1 MFGRARD
8 ITVSIAPL
16 SELDAALPGLVRK
29 IRVLDALAWPDGVE
43 EVFLQRWRAGQ
54 AELPRVELRPR
65 DHSADIAALQ
75 DFSGRCDEGHPAGH
89 YLAMTARSY
98 ATAGRMLGA
107 IGTPDFTRYSSALY
121 RRPDFYYP
129 RLNLSMLDAARF
141 FLSTTD
147 ALLGGARIPVS
158 QADIPADTFAAW
170 MQPELD
176 RFFGPGRITVV
187 LDPTLAAKAIAGAS
201 RIRLRA
207 SALFSELDK
216 NQLLQHE
223 AFVHVATAQN
233 GALQPNLKSLG
244 LGAPRTTQTQEGIAT
259 LAELFTGSMD
269 INRLR
274 RLALRVLAV
283 QQALEGADFIQV
295 FEGFVA
301 AGQSQQES
309 FRSSQRVFRGAD
321 LRGGSAFTKDA
332 AYLTGLLGVH
342 TLLRIAIRDNRPD
355 LVGHLFAGRLSLG
368 DTVRLAPLFES
379 GWLKGP
385 VYVPDWAADLS
396 RLAANLAFSAFIARI
411 KLDVLDLEV
420 LMAFADEHEDDAS
433 ASIPGA
439 FS

>member
-1 MFGRARD
+1 MSA
-8 ITVSIAPL
+8 AAL
-16 SELDAALPGLVRK
+16 SELDAALPGLTRK
-29 IRVLDALAWPDGVE
+29 IRVLDALSWPDGVE
-43 EVFLQRWRAGQ
+43 EDFLEKWRGGRAQ
-54 AELPRVELRPR
+54 LPKVELLPR
-65 DHSADIAALQ
+65 DHSADIAALET
-75 DFSGRCDEGHPAGH
+75 FISRCDMGHPAGNF
-89 YLAMTARSY
+89 LAMTARSY
-98 ATAGRMLGA
+98 ATAGHMLGA
-107 IGTPDFTRYSSALY
+107 IGTPAFTHYSSALY
-121 RRPDFYYP
+121 RRPDFYYT
-129 RLNLSMLDAARF
+129 RLQLSMLDAARF
-141 FLSTTD
+141 FLKTTD
-147 ALLGGARIPVS
+147 ALLGGARIPPS
-158 QADIPADTFAAW
+158 PAEIPAKAFAAW
-170 MQPELD
+170 IQPELD
-176 RFFGPGRITVV
+176 RFFGVGQITVV
-187 LDPTLAAKAIAGAS
+187 LDPNLAAKAIAGSS

-233 GALQPNLKSLG
+233 GARQPNLTSLG

-295 FEGFVA
+295 FEGFLA
-301 AGQSQQES
+301 AGQSQEES
-309 FRSSQRVFRGAD
+309 FRSTQRVFRGAD

-342 TLLRIAIRDNRPD
+342 TLLRIAIRDNRPE

-385 VYVPDWAADLS
+385 TYLPAWASDL
-396 RLAANLAFSAFIARI
+396 RLLAANLAFSAFIAQI

-420 LMAFADEHEDDAS
+420 FMAFAEEHESDAS
-433 ASIPGA
+433 AQ
-439 FS
+439 

>member
-1 MFGRARD
+1 MAPP
-8 ITVSIAPL
+8 IKEISMSAAPL
-16 SELDAALPGLVRK
+16 SELDAALPGLARK
-29 IRVLDALAWPDGVE
+29 IRVLDALSWPDGVE
-43 EVFLQRWRAGQ
+43 EDFLAHWRNGTPR
-54 AELPRVELRPR
+54 LPDVELRPR
-65 DHSADIAALQ
+65 DHSADIVALEA
-75 DFSGRCDEGHPAGH
+75 FIERCDVAHPAGNF
-89 YLAMTARSY
+89 LAMTARSY

-107 IGTPDFTRYSSALY
+107 IGTPAFTRYSQALY
-121 RRPDFYYP
+121 RRPDFEYP
-129 RLNLSMLDAARF
+129 RLDLNMLDAARF
-141 FLSTTD
+141 FLDTTD
-147 ALLGGARIPVS
+147 ALLGGARIPS
-158 QADIPADTFAAW
+158 TEADIPAEAFAAW
-170 MQPELD
+170 MQPQLD
-176 RFFGPGRITVV
+176 SFFGPGRISVV

-283 QQALEGADFIQV
+283 QQALDGADFIQV
-295 FEGFVA
+295 FEGFLA
-301 AGQSQQES
+301 AGQSQEES
-309 FRSSQRVFRGAD
+309 FRSTQRVFRGAC
-321 LRGGSAFTKDA
+321 LQGGSAFTKDA

-342 TLLRIAIRDNRPD
+342 TLLRVAIRDNRPD

-379 GWLKGP
+379 GWLQGP
-385 VYVPDWAADLS
+385 VHLPAWASDLR
-396 RLAANLAFSAFIARI
+396 RLAANLAFSAFISRI
-411 KLDVLDLEV
+411 KLDVLDLDLFV
-420 LMAFADEHEDDAS
+420 AFADEHEVDAS
-433 ASIPGA
+433 G
-439 FS
+439 

>member
-1 MFGRARD
+1 M
-8 ITVSIAPL
+8 SIMPL
-16 SELDAALPGLVRK
+16 SELDAALPGLARK

-43 EVFLQRWRAGQ
+43 ETFLANWRAGRAQ
-54 AELPRVELRPR
+54 LPKVELQPR
-65 DHSADIAALQ
+65 DHSADITALESFI
-75 DFSGRCDEGHPAGH
+75 DHCDEAHPAGN

-107 IGTPDFTRYSSALY
+107 IGTRAFTDYSSALY
-121 RRPDFYYP
+121 RRPDFQYP

-141 FLSTTD
+141 FLDTTD
-147 ALLGGARIPVS
+147 ALLGSARIPPCP
-158 QADIPADTFAAW
+158 AEIPAEAFAAW

-176 RFFGPGRITVV
+176 RFFGEGRITVV
-187 LDPTLAAKAIAGAS
+187 LDSTLAAKAIAGAS
-201 RIRLRA
+201 RIRLCA

-233 GALQPNLKSLG
+233 GARQPNLKSLG

-295 FEGFVA
+295 FEGFLA
-301 AGQSQQES
+301 AGQSQEES
-309 FRSSQRVFRGAD
+309 FRSTQRVFRGAD
-321 LRGGSAFTKDA
+321 LHGGSAFTKDA
-332 AYLTGLLGVH
+332 AYLTGLIGVH
-342 TLLRIAIRDNRPD
+342 TLLRIAIRDNRPE

-379 GWLKGP
+379 GWLQGP
-385 VYVPDWAADLS
+385 VYLPAWASDL
-396 RLAANLAFSAFIARI
+396 RLLAANLAFSAFIARI
-411 KLDVLDLEV
+411 RLDVLDLDV
-420 LMAFADEHEDDAS
+420 LMAFADDHENDAS
-433 ASIPGA
+433 AL
-439 FS
+439 

>member
-1 MFGRARD
+1 MSAAD
-8 ITVSIAPL
+8 L
-16 SELDAALPGLVRK
+16 SELDAALPGLTRK
-29 IRVLDALAWPDGVE
+29 IRVLDALSWPDGVE
-43 EVFLQRWRAGQ
+43 EDFLAKWRGGRAQ
-54 AELPRVELRPR
+54 LPRVELQPR
-65 DHSADIAALQ
+65 DHSADIAALETFIGQ
-75 DFSGRCDEGHPAGH
+75 CDTGHPAGNF
-89 YLAMTARSY
+89 LAMTARSY
-98 ATAGRMLGA
+98 ATAGHMLGA
-107 IGTPDFTRYSSALY
+107 IGTPAFTQYSSALY
-121 RRPDFYYP
+121 RRPDFYYA
-129 RLNLSMLDAARF
+129 RLQLSMLDAARF
-141 FLSTTD
+141 FLKTTD
-147 ALLGGARIPVS
+147 ALLGGSRIPPS
-158 QADIPADTFAAW
+158 PAEIPAKAFAAW
-170 MQPELD
+170 IQPELD
-176 RFFGPGRITVV
+176 RFFGVGQITVV
-187 LDPTLAAKAIAGAS
+187 LDPNLAAKAIAGSS

-233 GALQPNLKSLG
+233 GARQPNLTSLG

-295 FEGFVA
+295 FEGFLA
-301 AGQSQQES
+301 AGQSQEES
-309 FRSSQRVFRGAD
+309 FRSTQRVFRGAD

-342 TLLRIAIRDNRPD
+342 TLLRIAIRDNRPE

-385 VYVPDWAADLS
+385 AYVPAWASDL
-396 RLAANLAFSAFIARI
+396 RLLAANLAFSAFIAQI
-411 KLDVLDLEV
+411 KLDVLDLDV
-420 LMAFADEHEDDAS
+420 LMAFAEEHESDAS
-433 ASIPGA
+433 AQ
-439 FS
+439 

>member
-1 MFGRARD
+1 M
-8 ITVSIAPL
+8 SSAPL
-16 SELDAALPGLVRK
+16 SELDAALPGLARK
-29 IRVLDALAWPDGVE
+29 IRVLNALSWPDGVE
-43 EVFLQRWRAGQ
+43 DVFLAHWRNGK
-54 AELPRVELRPR
+54 AELPRVELCPR
-65 DHSADIAALQ
+65 DHSADIAALEA
-75 DFSGRCDEGHPAGH
+75 FIGRCDQGHPAGH

-107 IGTPDFTRYSSALY
+107 IGTPAFTQYSSALY

-129 RLNLSMLDAARF
+129 SQKLSMLDAANF
-141 FLSTTD
+141 FLTTTD
-147 ALLGGARIPVS
+147 ALLGGARIPPT
-158 QADIPADTFAAW
+158 QAEIPAEVFAAW

-176 RFFGPGRITVV
+176 RFFGEGRVTVV

-201 RIRLRA
+201 RIRLRTG
-207 SALFSELDK
+207 ALFSELDK

-283 QQALEGADFIQV
+283 QQALDGADFIQV
-295 FEGFVA
+295 FEGFLA
-301 AGQSQQES
+301 AGQSQEES
-309 FRSSQRVFRGAD
+309 FRSTQRVFRGAD
-321 LRGGSAFTKDA
+321 LHGGSAFTKDA

-342 TLLRIAIRDNRPD
+342 TLLRIAIRDNRPE
-355 LVGHLFAGRLSLG
+355 LVGHLFAGRLSLA

-379 GWLKGP
+379 GWLQGP
-385 VYVPDWAADLS
+385 THLPAWACDL
-396 RLAANLAFSAFIARI
+396 RLLAANLAFSAFIAQI

-420 LMAFADEHEDDAS
+420 LMTFADEHEHDAS
-433 ASIPGA
+433 AQ
-439 FS
+439 

>member
-1 MFGRARD
+1 MSAAD
-8 ITVSIAPL
+8 L
-16 SELDAALPGLVRK
+16 SELDAALPGLTRK
-29 IRVLDALAWPDGVE
+29 IRVLDALSWPDGVE
-43 EVFLQRWRAGQ
+43 EDFLAKWRGGR
-54 AELPRVELRPR
+54 AELPRVELQPR
-65 DHSADIAALQ
+65 DHSADIAALETFISQ
-75 DFSGRCDEGHPAGH
+75 CDVGHPAGN

-98 ATAGRMLGA
+98 ATAGHMLGA
-107 IGTPDFTRYSSALY
+107 IGTPAFTQYSSALY
-121 RRPDFYYP
+121 RRPDFYYT
-129 RLNLSMLDAARF
+129 RLQLSMLDAARF
-141 FLSTTD
+141 FLKTTD
-147 ALLGGARIPVS
+147 ALLGGARIPPCP
-158 QADIPADTFAAW
+158 AEIPAKAFAAW
-170 MQPELD
+170 IQPELD
-176 RFFGPGRITVV
+176 RFFGVGQITVV
-187 LDPTLAAKAIAGAS
+187 LDPNLAAKAIAGSS

-216 NQLLQHE
+216 QQLLQHE

-233 GALQPNLKSLG
+233 GARQPNLTSLG

-295 FEGFVA
+295 FEGFLA
-301 AGQSQQES
+301 AGQTEEES
-309 FRSSQRVFRGAD
+309 FRSTQRVFRGAD

-342 TLLRIAIRDNRPD
+342 TLLRIAIRDNRPE

-385 VYVPDWAADLS
+385 VYLPAWASDL
-396 RLAANLAFSAFIARI
+396 RLLAANLAFSAFIAQI
-411 KLDVLDLEV
+411 KLDVLDLDV
-420 LMAFADEHEDDAS
+420 FMAFAEEHESDAS
-433 ASIPGA
+433 AQ
-439 FS
+439 

>member
-1 MFGRARD
+1 
-8 ITVSIAPL
+8 VSTAPL

-29 IRVLDALAWPDGVE
+29 IRVLEALAWPDGVE
-43 EVFLQRWRAGQ
+43 EAFLQRWRAGR

-65 DHSADIAALQ
+65 DHSAEIVALEAFT
-75 DFSGRCDEGHPAGH
+75 DRCDQGHPAGA

-107 IGTPDFTRYSSALY
+107 IGTPAFTQYSSALY
-121 RRPDFYYP
+121 RRPDFYYS

-147 ALLGGARIPVS
+147 ALLGGARIAPI
-158 QADIPADTFAAW
+158 QADIPAEAFAAW

-207 SALFSELDK
+207 GALFSELDK
-216 NQLLQHE
+216 QQLLQHE

-295 FEGFVA
+295 FEGFLA
-301 AGQSQQES
+301 AGQSQEES
-309 FRSSQRVFRGAD
+309 FRSTQRVFRGAD
-321 LRGGSAFTKDA
+321 LHGGSAFTKDA

-342 TLLRIAIRDNRPD
+342 TLLRIAIRDNRPE

-385 VYVPDWAADLS
+385 VHVPDWAADLN
-396 RLAANLAFSAFIARI
+396 RLAANLAFSAFITRI
-411 KLDVLDLEV
+411 KLDVLDLDV
-420 LMAFADEHEDDAS
+420 LMAFADEHEADAS
-433 ASIPGA
+433 ASSPGA
-439 FS
+439 LS